1 MSQTA
6 NIADVKALKSLKWRC
21 IGPFRG
27 GRVVAVAGDPSDPAV
42 FYFGA
47 CAGGVWKTYDS
58 GTYWE
63 NISDGFFNTA
73 AIGALT
79 VSESDPNVIYAGT
92 GETTIRIDVSHG
104 DGVYKSTDAGKTWTH
119 VGLSDTRHIAKI
131 RIHPTNPDM
140 VYVAAL
146 GHAFGPNE
154 ERGVF
159 RSTDGG
165 KSWEKVL
172 YKNDKAGAIDLTM
185 DSKNPRILYAAIWE
199 AYRTFWTL
207 SSGGPDSGLYK
218 STDGG
223 DTWVEL
229 TNNEGLPKGIK
240 GKIGLAA
247 SPARRDRIWALVE
260 AEEGGFFR
268 SDDGGETWQK
278 LTDKADL
285 RYRPWYFSHV
295 IADSQDPDTVYV
307 LNLNMWKSTDGGRS
321 FTEITTPHG
330 DNHDLWIDPHNPQ
343 RMIEGNDGGACVSY
357 NGGASWSSIYNQ
369 PTAQFYHLDTDNQF
383 FYRVYGTQQDNTSIS
398 VASRTGSGAITTA
411 DWYPAGTG
419 ESGYIAVHPED
430 PNIVYVGAIGSS
442 PGGGGA
448 LQRYD
453 HRSKQIRLVTVW
465 PDNYT
470 GYGVGE
476 LKYRFQWTFPIAFS
490 PHDPNIVY
498 TAGNLLFKTTNEGQS
513 WEAISPDLTRND
525 LEKLVASGG
534 PITKDTTGAEHYAT
548 IFAFAESPHE
558 PGVFWAGSDDGL
570 VYISKDGGQS
580 WTNITPKDL
589 PEWSMISMIE
599 PSPHDPATAY
609 MAAVRHKLDDY
620 RPYLYGT
627 NDYGQ
632 SWQLITHGI
641 PENDFTRVIR
651 EDPNRRGLLYAG
663 TETGLYISFDDGASW
678 QRVQSNLP
686 VAPIYDLAIK
696 EKDLVVATHGRS
708 FWILDDLSPL
718 YQLSNENLEAE
729 AYLFAPR
736 PTYRILPH
744 IFDGWPNNTE
754 GKNYALAFGTL
765 STFYESETPEG
776 DRVRRFLDTGE
787 DLPKGVIITYYLQDV
802 PEAEAKLTILDQ
814 AGNVIKSFSSQ
825 APADDKEKKKDE
837 DGEAK
842 EDMPKDPRIPVKAG
856 WNRFVWNMRYPD
868 AEKVPDDKVSA
879 GGTRGPI
886 AVPGTYQV
894 QLTVGDKTQPQS
906 FELLRDPRVS
916 TSPADLEAQFELLI
930 KIRDKLTE
938 THRAV
943 KQLRNVKQQIDEWVS
958 RVEGREDHAAISEAA
973 TALKEKL
980 TAVEDILILPSGQGA
995 SDFQMNFKARL
1006 NAQLANLPSVV
1017 SSADSAP
1024 TQQSYEM
1031 FEELSGK
1038 INEQLA
1044 RLQAILETDVP
1055 TFNNLIRRSEIPA
1068 IVPKSFEG

>member
-6 NIADVKALKSLKWRC
+6 NIANGKALKSLKWRC

-27 GRVVAVAGDPSDPAV
+27 GRVVAVAGDPFDPAV

-47 CAGGVWKTYDS
+47 CAGGVWKTYD
-58 GTYWE
+58 GGAYWE
-63 NISDGFFNTA
+63 NISDSFFNTA
-73 AIGALT
+73 AIGALA

-165 KSWEKVL
+165 KNWEKVL
-172 YKNDKAGAIDLTM
+172 YKSDKAGAIDLTM
-185 DSKNPRILYAAIWE
+185 DPKNPRILYASIWE

-229 TNNEGLPKGIK
+229 TNKEGLPKGIK

-295 IADSQDPDTVYV
+295 IADPQDPDTVYV
-307 LNLNMWKSTDGGRS
+307 LNLNMWKSTDGGRTFS
-321 FTEITTPHG
+321 EITTPHG
-330 DNHDLWIDPHNPQ
+330 DNHDLWIDPYNPQ

-398 VASRTGSGAITTA
+398 LASRTGSGAITTG

-419 ESGYIAVHPED
+419 ESGHIAVHPED

-453 HRSKQIRLVTVW
+453 HRSKQIQLVTVW

-525 LEKLVASGG
+525 PEKLVASGG

-558 PGVFWAGSDDGL
+558 PGVFWVGSDDGL
-570 VYISKDGGQS
+570 VHISKDGGQS

-609 MAAVRHKLDDY
+609 MAVLRHKLDDY
-620 RPYLYGT
+620 RPYLYRT

-686 VAPIYDLAIK
+686 VAPIYDLTIK

-765 STFYESETPEG
+765 STFYETETPEG
-776 DRVRRFLDTGE
+776 DRVRRFLDAGE
-787 DLPKGVIITYYLQDV
+787 DLPKGVIITYYLQAV

-814 AGNVIKSFSSQ
+814 AGNVIKTFSSQ
-825 APADDKEKKKDE
+825 APAEGKEAKKEKK
-837 DGEAK
+837 DGAK

-894 QLTVGDKTQPQS
+894 QLTVGDKTQTQS
-906 FELLRDPRVS
+906 FELLKDPRVS
-916 TSPADLEAQFELLI
+916 SSQADLEAQFELLI

-980 TAVEDILILPSGQGA
+980 IAVEDVLILPSGQGA

-1024 TQQSYEM
+1024 TQQSYEI

-1038 INEQLA
+1038 IDEQLA
-1044 RLQAILETDVP
+1044 KLQAILETDVP

>member
-1 MSQTA
+1 
-6 NIADVKALKSLKWRC
+6 
-21 IGPFRG
+21 
-27 GRVVAVAGDPSDPAV
+27 
-42 FYFGA
+42 
-47 CAGGVWKTYDS
+47 
-58 GTYWE
+58 
-63 NISDGFFNTA
+63 
-73 AIGALT
+73 
-79 VSESDPNVIYAGT
+79 
-92 GETTIRIDVSHG
+92 
-104 DGVYKSTDAGKTWTH
+104 
-119 VGLSDTRHIAKI
+119 
-131 RIHPTNPDM
+131 
-140 VYVAAL
+140 VAAL

-172 YKNDKAGAIDLTM
+172 YKSDKAGAIDLTM
-185 DSKNPRILYAAIWE
+185 DPKNPRILYASIWE

-229 TNNEGLPKGIK
+229 TNKEGLPKGIK

-285 RYRPWYFSHV
+285 RYRPWYFNHV
-295 IADSQDPDTVYV
+295 IADPQDPDTVYV
-307 LNLNMWKSTDGGRS
+307 LNLNMWKSTDGGRTFS
-321 FTEITTPHG
+321 EITTPHG

-398 VASRTGSGAITTA
+398 LASRTGSGAITTG

-453 HRSKQIRLVTVW
+453 HRSKQIQLVTVW

-525 LEKLVASGG
+525 PEKLVASGG

-570 VYISKDGGQS
+570 VHISKDGGQN
-580 WTNITPKDL
+580 WANITPKDL

-609 MAAVRHKLDDY
+609 MAVLRHKLDDY
-620 RPYLYGT
+620 RPYLYKT
-627 NDYGQ
+627 NDYGH
-632 SWQLITHGI
+632 SWQLITYGI
-641 PENDFTRVIR
+641 PEDDFTRVIR

-678 QRVQSNLP
+678 QRVRSNLP

-729 AYLFAPR
+729 AYLFTPR

-765 STFYESETPEG
+765 STFYETETPEG
-776 DRVRRFLDTGE
+776 DRVRRFLDAGE
-787 DLPKGVIITYYLQDV
+787 DLPKGVIITYYLQAV

-814 AGNVIKSFSSQ
+814 AGNVIKTFSSQ
-825 APADDKEKKKDE
+825 APAEGKEAKKEKK
-837 DGEAK
+837 DGAK
-842 EDMPKDPRIPVKAG
+842 EDVPKDPRIPVKAG

-868 AEKVPDDKVSA
+868 AERVPDDKVSA
-879 GGTRGPI
+879 DGTRGPI
-886 AVPGTYQV
+886 AVPGTYQA
-894 QLTVGDKTQPQS
+894 QLTVGNKTQGQS
-906 FELLRDPRVS
+906 FELLKDPRVS
-916 TSPADLEAQFELLI
+916 TSQADLEAQFELLI
-930 KIRDKLTE
+930 NIRDKLTE

-943 KQLRNVKQQIDEWVS
+943 KQLRNVKQQIDEWAS
-958 RVEGREDHAAISEAA
+958 RVEGREDQAAISEAA

-980 TAVEDILILPSGQGA
+980 IAVEDTLILPSGRGA

-1024 TQQSYEM
+1024 TQQSYEI

-1038 INEQLA
+1038 IDEQLA
-1044 RLQAILETDVP
+1044 KLQAILETDVP